1 MITID
6 ARLLIMEI
14 AVSRL
19 FFFFIFIFIYDKELL
34 SKRQRRL
41 LIPILYFILI
51 ISDTT
56 FNNFGILLYIPI
68 MYFLLNRSKNPN
80 FYLINSIIL
89 SFLVSLL
96 MSVLSSGLVA
106 YIYRIFKIDDII
118 VVVIFL
124 LFELIMVFL
133 FSFLFKKINIKQN
146 LLKIKSWTP
155 SIGLS
160 YLLIVLTIFIYF
172 VQKLKAYTTLITGIL
187 VFLIIQSI
195 AILLI
200 IIYEN
205 NRQKEKFERKLME
218 EQLRN
223 LKSYTQQLDSD
234 QKEMHKFRHDYKNIL
249 RSLNDISDSDNNIE
263 LKNMLKKLGIY
274 SNSYFDNISMDDFK
288 DLEYV
293 GNPYIKSILISKFK
307 SIKSANIEC
316 YFECKNDINEIDMD
330 IFDLIRIIGVSID
343 NAIEETEKQK
353 NGKIQIILINQNR
366 QVDIIIK
373 NTTSNKIPISKMK
386 EYGFSTKEN
395 HSGLG
400 IVDVQDIK
408 KKYRNLLIY
417 YDVIDSWFCV
427 QISIINQG
435 DQK

>member
-274 SNSYFDNISMDDFK
+274 SNTYFDNISMDDFK

-307 SIKSANIEC
+307 SIKSANIAC